1 MSSLFF
7 FFSPFLLLSSLFSFF
22 ATDGRVRVS
31 YQFLE
36 EGRICTEDIRV
47 NRQMDYDDAK
57 TFDLT
62 KVNASDALN
71 DFLSSKR
78 AEVEYRVELMRRN
91 GEVDRVLG
99 VGVIDLH
106 RILEDGSD
114 RDFTPYKDLD
124 IVSEGSS
131 R

>member
-1 MSSLFF
+1 M
-7 FFSPFLLLSSLFSFF
+7 
-22 ATDGRVRVS
+22 
-31 YQFLE
+31 
-36 EGRICTEDIRV
+36 